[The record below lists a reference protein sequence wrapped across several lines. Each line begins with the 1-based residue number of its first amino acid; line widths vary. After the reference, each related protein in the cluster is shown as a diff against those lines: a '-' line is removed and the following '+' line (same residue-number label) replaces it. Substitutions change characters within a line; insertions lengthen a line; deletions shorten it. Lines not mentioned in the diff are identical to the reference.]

1 MIDNEKVINEIGTP
15 AYVYDVAAIEE
26 RIKYLRE
33 KLGASIL
40 YAVKA
45 NSFIVKEIEEE
56 IDGYE
61 ICSKGEFDIC
71 NSLNINRGK
80 MVISGV
86 HKDRPSIEEM
96 MEKYDDIY
104 KYTIESVNQWKLLT
118 DVAKKYGRKITTLI
132 RLTSGNQFGVS
143 PEDLKYIIANNDES
157 VIKIAGIEYFS
168 GTQKHSIKKINK
180 EADKLIDLID
190 SLREEFDFEVEEIEY
205 CPGLPIFYYQGEEF
219 DEEAFLDEVRL
230 ALDRIKEKGVKLSLE
245 VGRSLVAK
253 AGRYYSAV
261 VDMKSNKNGNFII
274 LDGGINHL
282 VYYGGTLG
290 MRIPHFQVVRVT
302 DEEAINLNDDNQV
315 EKLSKDVNAVDAMSG
330 EPVVGTE
337 DENGL
342 ITYNL
347 HGSLCTVNDILVKN
361 INSKRLKLG
370 DVFVFE
376 NVGAYS
382 STEGI
387 SLFLSRDL
395 PKIAL
400 YQKDGSIKVVRDVI
414 KTSEINLPRY

>member
-1 MIDNEKVINEIGTP
+1 MIDNEKVIREIGTP
-15 AYVYDVAAIEE
+15 TYVYDVVTILD
-26 RIKYLRE
+26 RIKYLRG
-33 KLGASIL
+33 KLDADIL

-71 NSLNINRGK
+71 NSLGINRDK

-96 MEKYDDIY
+96 IESYDDIR

-118 DVAKKYGRKITTLI
+118 EVAKKYGRHIHALI
-132 RLTSGNQFGVS
+132 RLTSGNQFGVCE
-143 PEDLKYIIANNDES
+143 EDLKYIIGHNDET
-157 VIKIAGIEYFS
+157 VIEIDGIEYFS

-180 EADKLIDLID
+180 EADKLITLID
-190 SLREEFDFEVEEIEY
+190 TIREELGFTVREIEY
-205 CPGLPIFYYQGEEF
+205 GPGLPIFYYQGEEF
-219 DEEAFLDEVRL
+219 DEEAFLDEVKL
-230 ALDRIKEKGVKLSLE
+230 ALERIKEKGVKLSLE
-245 VGRSLVAK
+245 VGRSLVA
-253 AGRYYSAV
+253 ASGRYYTSI
-261 VDMKSNKNGNFII
+261 VDIKSNKNGNFVI

-302 DEEAINLNDDNQV
+302 EDEAVNLNDENQI
-315 EKLSKDVNAVDAMSG
+315 KKPDNAVD
-330 EPVVGTE
+330 EIPKELLVGTE

-361 INSKRLKLG
+361 INSRRLKLG
-370 DVFVFE
+370 DVFIFE

-400 YQKDGSIKVVRDVI
+400 CDKAGNLKVVREVI
-414 KTSEINLPRY
+414 KTSNINLPIY

>member
-1 MIDNEKVINEIGTP
+1 MIDNEKVIKEIGTP
-15 AYVYDVAAIEE
+15 TYVYDVATILD
-26 RIKYLRE
+26 RIKYLKGR
-33 KLGASIL
+33 LDADIL

-71 NSLNINRGK
+71 NSLDINRGK

-86 HKDRPSIEEM
+86 HKDRPSIEDM
-96 MEKYDDIY
+96 IKSYDDIR

-118 DVAKKYGRKITTLI
+118 DVAKKNGRHIHALI
-132 RLTSGNQFGVS
+132 RLTSGNQFGVCE
-143 PEDLKYIIANNDES
+143 EDLKYIIGHNDEA
-157 VIKIAGIEYFS
+157 VIEIDGIEYFS

-180 EADKLIDLID
+180 EADKLITLID
-190 SLREEFDFEVEEIEY
+190 TLRDELDFTVKEIEY
-205 CPGLPIFYYQGEEF
+205 GPGLPIFYYQGEEF
-219 DEEAFLDEVRL
+219 DEEAFLEEVRA
-230 ALDRIKEKGVKLSLE
+230 ALVRIKEKGVKLSLE
-245 VGRSLVAK
+245 VGRSLVA
-253 AGRYYSAV
+253 ASGRYYTSI
-261 VDMKSNKNGNFII
+261 VDMKSNKNGNFVI

-302 DEEAINLNDDNQV
+302 EDE
-315 EKLSKDVNAVDAMSG
+315 AVG
-330 EPVVGTE
+330 EIPKELLVGTE

-361 INSKRLKLG
+361 INSRRLKPG
-370 DVFVFE
+370 DVFIFE

-395 PKIAL
+395 PQIAL
-400 YQKDGSIKVVRDVI
+400 SDKEGNLKVVRDVI
-414 KTSEINLPRY
+414 KTSSINLPKY

>member
-1 MIDNEKVINEIGTP
+1 MIDNKKVIREIGTP
-15 AYVYDVAAIEE
+15 TYVYDVEAIIE
-26 RIKYLRE
+26 RIKYLRD
-33 KLGASIL
+33 KLGAAIL

-45 NSFIVKEIEEE
+45 NSFIVREIEEE

-86 HKDRPSIEEM
+86 HKDRPSIEDM
-96 MEKYDDIY
+96 MANCEDIG

-118 DVAKKYGRKITTLI
+118 DVAKQYGRKINALI
-132 RLTSGNQFGVS
+132 RLTSGNQFGVN
-143 PEDLKYIIANNDES
+143 PDDLKYIIQNNDDN
-157 VIKIAGIEYFS
+157 IITITGIEYFS

-180 EADKLIDLID
+180 EADKLISLID
-190 SLREEFDFEVEEIEY
+190 ELQEELGFTVKQIEY
-205 CPGLPIFYYQGEEF
+205 GPGLPIFYYQGEEF
-219 DEEAFLDEVRL
+219 DEEAFLDEVKL
-230 ALDRIKEKGVKLSLE
+230 ALDRIKEKGVELSLE
-245 VGRSLVAK
+245 VGRSLVAN
-253 AGRYYSAV
+253 AGKYFTSV
-261 VDMKSNKNGNFII
+261 VDLKSNKNGNFVI

-290 MRIPHFQVVRVT
+290 MRIPHYQIVGMSS
-302 DEEAINLNDDNQV
+302 EAGDK
-315 EKLSKDVNAVDAMSG
+315 EGVDAES
-330 EPVVGTE
+330 
-337 DENGL
+337 DA

-361 INSKRLKLG
+361 ITSKKLNLG

-395 PKIAL
+395 PQIAL
-400 YQKDGSIKVVRDVI
+400 ADGEGNLRVVREVI
-414 KTSEINLPRY
+414 KTSDINMPRY

>member
-71 NSLNINRGK
+71 NSLNVNRGK

-118 DVAKKYGRKITTLI
+118 DVAKKYGRKISTLI

-143 PEDLKYIIANNDES
+143 PEDLKYIIAHNDES

-190 SLREEFDFEVEEIEY
+190 SLREEFDFKVEEIEY
-205 CPGLPIFYYQGEEF
+205 GPGLPVFYYQGEEF

-261 VDMKSNKNGNFII
+261 VDMKCNKNGNFII

-290 MRIPHFQVVRVT
+290 MRIPHFQVIRVS
-302 DEEAINLNDDNQV
+302 EEKADGLNTFAPD
-315 EKLSKDVNAVDAMSG
+315 

-361 INSKRLKLG
+361 INSKRLKIG

>member
-1 MIDNEKVINEIGTP
+1 MIDNERVIKKIGTP
-15 AYVYDVAAIEE
+15 TYVYDVAAILD
-26 RIKYLRE
+26 RIKYLRD
-33 KLGASIL
+33 KLDADIL

-71 NSLNINRGK
+71 NSLKINREK

-96 MEKYDDIY
+96 IENYDDIRR
-104 KYTIESVNQWKLLT
+104 YTIESVNQWELLL
-118 DVAKKYGRKITTLI
+118 DVAKKNGRHIHTLI
-132 RLTSGNQFGVS
+132 RLTSGNQFGVCE
-143 PEDLKYIIANNDES
+143 EDLKYIIANNDEA
-157 VIKIAGIEYFS
+157 VMTIDGIEYFS

-180 EADKLIDLID
+180 EVDKLITLID
-190 SLREEFDFEVEEIEY
+190 TLHDELGFSVNEIEY
-205 CPGLPIFYYQGEEF
+205 GPGLPIFYYQGEEF
-219 DEEAFLDEVRL
+219 DEEAFLDEVKP

-245 VGRSLVAK
+245 VGRSLVA
-253 AGRYYSAV
+253 ASGRYFTSI
-261 VDMKSNKNGNFII
+261 VDMKSNKNGNFVI

-290 MRIPHFQVVRVT
+290 MRIPHFQIVRVLE
-302 DEEAINLNDDNQV
+302 DKAVNLNDGNQV
-315 EKLSKDVNAVDAMSG
+315 EKIDEAVGDIPK
-330 EPVVGTE
+330 ELHVGTE

-361 INSKRLKLG
+361 INARRLKLG
-370 DVFVFE
+370 DVFIFE

-395 PKIAL
+395 PKIAICD
-400 YQKDGSIKVVRDVI
+400 KDGNLKVVREVI
-414 KTSEINLPRY
+414 KTSDINLPRY

>member
-1 MIDNEKVINEIGTP
+1 MIDNKKVIREIGTP
-15 AYVYDVAAIEE
+15 TYVYDVEAIIE
-26 RIKYLRE
+26 RIKYLRD
-33 KLGASIL
+33 KLGAAIL

-86 HKDRPSIEEM
+86 HKDRPSIEDM
-96 MEKYDDIY
+96 MANCEDIG

-118 DVAKKYGRKITTLI
+118 DVAKQYGRKIDALI
-132 RLTSGNQFGVS
+132 RLTSGNQFGVN
-143 PEDLKYIIANNDES
+143 PDDLKYIIQNNDDN
-157 VIKIAGIEYFS
+157 IITITGIEYFS

-180 EADKLIDLID
+180 EADKLISLID
-190 SLREEFDFEVEEIEY
+190 ELQEELGFTVKQIEY
-205 CPGLPIFYYQGEEF
+205 GPGLPIFYYQGEEF
-219 DEEAFLDEVRL
+219 DEEAFLDEVKL
-230 ALDRIKEKGVKLSLE
+230 ALDRIKEKGVELSLE
-245 VGRSLVAK
+245 VGRSLVAN
-253 AGRYYSAV
+253 AGKYFTSV
-261 VDMKSNKNGNFII
+261 VDLKSNKNGNFVI

-290 MRIPHFQVVRVT
+290 MRIPHYQIVGMSS
-302 DEEAINLNDDNQV
+302 EAGDK
-315 EKLSKDVNAVDAMSG
+315 EGVDAES
-330 EPVVGTE
+330 
-337 DENGL
+337 DA

-361 INSKRLKLG
+361 ITSKKLNLG

-395 PKIAL
+395 PQIAL
-400 YQKDGSIKVVRDVI
+400 ADGEGNLRVVREVI
-414 KTSEINLPRY
+414 KTSDINMPRY

>member
-1 MIDNEKVINEIGTP
+1 MIDNKKVIREIGTP
-15 AYVYDVAAIEE
+15 TYVYDVEAIIE
-26 RIKYLRE
+26 RIKYLRD
-33 KLGASIL
+33 KLGAAIL

-45 NSFIVKEIEEE
+45 NSFIVREIEEE

-86 HKDRPSIEEM
+86 HKDRPSIEDM
-96 MEKYDDIY
+96 MANCEDIG

-118 DVAKKYGRKITTLI
+118 DVAKQYGRKINALI
-132 RLTSGNQFGVS
+132 RLTSGNQFGVN
-143 PEDLKYIIANNDES
+143 PDDLKYIIQNNDDN
-157 VIKIAGIEYFS
+157 IITITGIEYFS

-180 EADKLIDLID
+180 EADKLISLID
-190 SLREEFDFEVEEIEY
+190 ELQEELGFTVKQIEY
-205 CPGLPIFYYQGEEF
+205 GPGLPIFYYQGEEF
-219 DEEAFLDEVRL
+219 DEEAFLDEVKL
-230 ALDRIKEKGVKLSLE
+230 ALDRIKEKGVELSLE

-253 AGRYYSAV
+253 AGKYFTSV
-261 VDMKSNKNGNFII
+261 VDLKSNKNGNFVI

-290 MRIPHFQVVRVT
+290 MRIPHYQIVGMSS
-302 DEEAINLNDDNQV
+302 EAGDK
-315 EKLSKDVNAVDAMSG
+315 EGVDAES
-330 EPVVGTE
+330 
-337 DENGL
+337 DA

-361 INSKRLKLG
+361 ITSKKLNLG

-395 PKIAL
+395 PQIAL
-400 YQKDGSIKVVRDVI
+400 ADGEGNLRVVREVI
-414 KTSEINLPRY
+414 KTSDINMPRY

>member
-1 MIDNEKVINEIGTP
+1 MIDNKKVIREIGTP
-15 AYVYDVAAIEE
+15 TYVYDVEAIIE
-26 RIKYLRE
+26 RIKYLRD
-33 KLGASIL
+33 KLGAAIL

-45 NSFIVKEIEEE
+45 NSFIVREIEEE

-86 HKDRPSIEEM
+86 HKDRPSIEDM
-96 MEKYDDIY
+96 MANCEDIG

-118 DVAKKYGRKITTLI
+118 DVAKQYGRKINALI
-132 RLTSGNQFGVS
+132 RLTSGNQFGVN
-143 PEDLKYIIANNDES
+143 PDDLKYIIQNNDDN
-157 VIKIAGIEYFS
+157 IITITGIEYFS

-180 EADKLIDLID
+180 EADKLISLID
-190 SLREEFDFEVEEIEY
+190 ELQEELGFTVKQIEY
-205 CPGLPIFYYQGEEF
+205 GPGLPIFYYQGEEF
-219 DEEAFLDEVRL
+219 DEEAFLDEVKL
-230 ALDRIKEKGVKLSLE
+230 ALDRIKEKGVELSLE
-245 VGRSLVAK
+245 VGRSLVAN
-253 AGRYYSAV
+253 AGKYFTSV
-261 VDMKSNKNGNFII
+261 VDLKTNKNGNFVI

-290 MRIPHFQVVRVT
+290 MRIPHYQIVGMSS
-302 DEEAINLNDDNQV
+302 EAGDK
-315 EKLSKDVNAVDAMSG
+315 EGVDAES
-330 EPVVGTE
+330 
-337 DENGL
+337 DA

-361 INSKRLKLG
+361 ITSKKLNLG

-395 PKIAL
+395 PQIAL
-400 YQKDGSIKVVRDVI
+400 ADGEGNLRVVREVI
-414 KTSEINLPRY
+414 KTSDINMPRY

>member
-1 MIDNEKVINEIGTP
+1 MIDNKKVIREIGTP
-15 AYVYDVAAIEE
+15 TYVYDVEAIIE
-26 RIKYLRE
+26 RIKYLRD
-33 KLGASIL
+33 KLGAAIL

-86 HKDRPSIEEM
+86 HKDRPSIEDM
-96 MEKYDDIY
+96 MANCEDIG

-118 DVAKKYGRKITTLI
+118 DVAKQYGRKIDALI
-132 RLTSGNQFGVS
+132 RLTSGNQFGVN
-143 PEDLKYIIANNDES
+143 PDDLKYIIQNNDDN
-157 VIKIAGIEYFS
+157 IITITGIEYFS

-180 EADKLIDLID
+180 EADKLISLID
-190 SLREEFDFEVEEIEY
+190 ELQEELGFTVKQIEY
-205 CPGLPIFYYQGEEF
+205 GPGLPIFYYQGEEF
-219 DEEAFLDEVRL
+219 DEEAFLDEVKL
-230 ALDRIKEKGVKLSLE
+230 ALDRIKEKGVELSLE
-245 VGRSLVAK
+245 VGRSLVAN
-253 AGRYYSAV
+253 AGKYFTSV
-261 VDMKSNKNGNFII
+261 VDLKSNKNGNFVI

-290 MRIPHFQVVRVT
+290 MRIPHYQIVGMSS
-302 DEEAINLNDDNQV
+302 EAGDK
-315 EKLSKDVNAVDAMSG
+315 EGVDAES
-330 EPVVGTE
+330 
-337 DENGL
+337 DA

-361 INSKRLKLG
+361 ITSKKLNLG

-395 PKIAL
+395 PQIAL
-400 YQKDGSIKVVRDVI
+400 ADGEGNLRVVREVI
-414 KTSEINLPRY
+414 KTSDSNMPRY

>member
-86 HKDRPSIEEM
+86 HKDRRSIEEM

-118 DVAKKYGRKITTLI
+118 DVAKKYGRKIRTLI

-143 PEDLKYIIANNDES
+143 PEDLKYIIAHNDES

-190 SLREEFDFEVEEIEY
+190 SLREEFDFKVEEIEY
-205 CPGLPIFYYQGEEF
+205 GPGLPIFYYQGEEF

-261 VDMKSNKNGNFII
+261 VDMKCNKNGNFII

-290 MRIPHFQVVRVT
+290 MRIPHFQVVRISGEKANDTLAVT
-302 DEEAINLNDDNQV
+302 PD
-315 EKLSKDVNAVDAMSG
+315 
-330 EPVVGTE
+330 EPVVGAE

>member
-1 MIDNEKVINEIGTP
+1 MIDNKKVIREIGTP
-15 AYVYDVAAIEE
+15 TYVYDVEAIIE
-26 RIKYLRE
+26 RIKYLRD
-33 KLGASIL
+33 KLGAAIL

-45 NSFIVKEIEEE
+45 NSFIVREIEEE

-86 HKDRPSIEEM
+86 HKDRPSIEDM
-96 MEKYDDIY
+96 MANCEDIG

-118 DVAKKYGRKITTLI
+118 DVAKQYGRKIDALI
-132 RLTSGNQFGVS
+132 RLTSGNQFGVN
-143 PEDLKYIIANNDES
+143 PDDLKYIIQNNDDN
-157 VIKIAGIEYFS
+157 IITITGIEYFS

-180 EADKLIDLID
+180 EADKLISLID
-190 SLREEFDFEVEEIEY
+190 ELQEELGFTVKQIEY
-205 CPGLPIFYYQGEEF
+205 GPGLPIFYYQGEEF
-219 DEEAFLDEVRL
+219 DEEAFLDEVKL
-230 ALDRIKEKGVKLSLE
+230 ALDRIKEKGVELSLE

-253 AGRYYSAV
+253 AGKYFTSV
-261 VDMKSNKNGNFII
+261 VDLKSNKNGNFVI

-290 MRIPHFQVVRVT
+290 MRIPHYQIVGMSS
-302 DEEAINLNDDNQV
+302 EAGDK
-315 EKLSKDVNAVDAMSG
+315 EGVDAES
-330 EPVVGTE
+330 
-337 DENGL
+337 DA

-361 INSKRLKLG
+361 ITSKKLNLG

-395 PKIAL
+395 PQIAL
-400 YQKDGSIKVVRDVI
+400 ADGEGNLRVVREVI
-414 KTSEINLPRY
+414 KTSDINMPRY

>member
-1 MIDNEKVINEIGTP
+1 MIDNEKVIKEIGTP
-15 AYVYDVAAIEE
+15 TYVYDVEAIIE
-26 RIKYLRE
+26 RIKYLRD
-33 KLGASIL
+33 KLGAAVL

-71 NSLNINRGK
+71 NSLDINRGK

-86 HKDRPSIEEM
+86 HKDRPSIEDM
-96 MEKYDDIY
+96 MANCEDIG

-118 DVAKKYGRKITTLI
+118 DVAKQYGRKINALI
-132 RLTSGNQFGVS
+132 RLTSGNQFGVN
-143 PEDLKYIIANNDES
+143 PDDLKYIIQNNDDN
-157 VIKIAGIEYFS
+157 IITITGIEYFS

-180 EADKLIDLID
+180 EADKLISLID
-190 SLREEFDFEVEEIEY
+190 ELQEELGFTVKQIEY
-205 CPGLPIFYYQGEEF
+205 GPGLPIFYYQGEEF
-219 DEEAFLDEVRL
+219 DEEAFLDEVKL
-230 ALDRIKEKGVKLSLE
+230 ALDRIKEKGVELSLE

-253 AGRYYSAV
+253 AGKYFTSV
-261 VDMKSNKNGNFII
+261 VDLKSNKNGNFVI

-290 MRIPHFQVVRVT
+290 MRIPHYQIVGMSS
-302 DEEAINLNDDNQV
+302 EAGDK
-315 EKLSKDVNAVDAMSG
+315 EGVDAES
-330 EPVVGTE
+330 
-337 DENGL
+337 DA

-361 INSKRLKLG
+361 ITSKKLNLG

-395 PKIAL
+395 PQIAL
-400 YQKDGSIKVVRDVI
+400 ADGEGNLRVVREVI
-414 KTSEINLPRY
+414 KTSDINMPRY

>member
-1 MIDNEKVINEIGTP
+1 MIDNEKVIREIGTP
-15 AYVYDVAAIEE
+15 TYVYDVAAILD
-26 RIKYLRE
+26 RIKYLRG
-33 KLGASIL
+33 KLDADIL

-71 NSLNINRGK
+71 NSLDISRRK

-96 MEKYDDIY
+96 MENYDDIR
-104 KYTIESVNQWKLLT
+104 KYTIESVNQWELLMDT
-118 DVAKKYGRKITTLI
+118 AKKYGRHIHALI
-132 RLTSGNQFGVS
+132 RLTSGNQFGVCE
-143 PEDLKYIIANNDES
+143 EDLKYIIGHNDED
-157 VIKIAGIEYFS
+157 VIEIDGIEYFS
-168 GTQKHSIKKINK
+168 GTQKHSVKKINK
-180 EADKLIDLID
+180 ETDKLIALID
-190 SLREEFDFEVEEIEY
+190 TLRVELGFIVREIEY
-205 CPGLPIFYYQGEEF
+205 GPGLPIFYYQGEEF

-230 ALDRIKEKGVKLSLE
+230 ALDRIKDKGVKLSLE
-245 VGRSLVAK
+245 VGRSLVA
-253 AGRYYSAV
+253 ASGRYYTSI
-261 VDMKSNKNGNFII
+261 VDMKSNKNGNFVI

-290 MRIPHFQVVRVT
+290 MRIPHFQVVR
-302 DEEAINLNDDNQV
+302 I
-315 EKLSKDVNAVDAMSG
+315 
-330 EPVVGTE
+330 TE
-337 DENGL
+337 DEAVNENDL

-361 INSKRLKLG
+361 INSRKLKSG
-370 DVFVFE
+370 DVFIFE

-395 PKIAL
+395 PRIAL
-400 YQKDGSIKVVRDVI
+400 CDKEGNLKVVREVI

>member
-1 MIDNEKVINEIGTP
+1 MIDNKKVIREIGTP
-15 AYVYDVAAIEE
+15 TYVYDVEAIIE
-26 RIKYLRE
+26 RIKYLRD
-33 KLGASIL
+33 KLGAAIL

-45 NSFIVKEIEEE
+45 NSFIVREIEEE

-86 HKDRPSIEEM
+86 HKDRPSIEDM
-96 MEKYDDIY
+96 MANCEDIG

-118 DVAKKYGRKITTLI
+118 DVAKQYGRKIDALI
-132 RLTSGNQFGVS
+132 RLTSGNQFGVN
-143 PEDLKYIIANNDES
+143 PDDLKYIIQNNDDN
-157 VIKIAGIEYFS
+157 IITITGIEYFS

-180 EADKLIDLID
+180 EADKLISLID
-190 SLREEFDFEVEEIEY
+190 ELQEELGFTVKQIEY
-205 CPGLPIFYYQGEEF
+205 GPGLPIFYYQGEEF
-219 DEEAFLDEVRL
+219 DEEAFLDEVKL
-230 ALDRIKEKGVKLSLE
+230 ALDRIKEKGVELSLE
-245 VGRSLVAK
+245 VGRSLVAN
-253 AGRYYSAV
+253 AGKYFTSV
-261 VDMKSNKNGNFII
+261 VDLKSNKNGNFVI

-290 MRIPHFQVVRVT
+290 MRIPHYQIVGMSS
-302 DEEAINLNDDNQV
+302 EAGDK
-315 EKLSKDVNAVDAMSG
+315 EGVDAES
-330 EPVVGTE
+330 
-337 DENGL
+337 DA

-361 INSKRLKLG
+361 ITSKKLNLG

-395 PKIAL
+395 PQIAL
-400 YQKDGSIKVVRDVI
+400 ADGEGNLRVVREVI
-414 KTSEINLPRY
+414 KTSDINMPRY